1 MQQDIARSVLQEQ
14 IIIKNIN
21 AIHALVRLQKPDLH
35 SSLPG
40 MGQKVHNLVDDYQH
54 GIRILTTRLG
64 RDHHQ
69 VQHLMERRDQ
79 LAGEAKGIMWLL
91 NSILTRREPP
101 AALQGHYN
109 MTTIGQGHSDV
120 TTISQGHSDVTTI
133 SKGHSDVTTTSQ
145 GPADDISMAR
155 QTCPDKLI
163 NQSPFRSAADETTQ
177 TMTETI
183 TTVPV
188 PRPICIQILK
198 EQKSEILEIVETIH
212 DNIDQLR
219 ADLLVCITEL
229 RQVHVCPHG

>member
-1 MQQDIARSVLQEQ
+1 MAPPTHQPHPNSWELNIQQDIARSVLQEQ

-145 GPADDISMAR
+145 GPADDISMA
-155 QTCPDKLI
+155 
-163 NQSPFRSAADETTQ
+163 
-177 TMTETI
+177 
-183 TTVPV
+183 PV

-212 DNIDQLR
+212 DNIEQLR
-219 ADLLVCITEL
+219 ADLINMLNMLTPTQYCIKLYTS
-229 RQVHVCPHG
+229 GKWK